1 MLKVKDILKATNGK
15 LINGEDEITITSYKI
30 DSREVNSGDF
40 FIPLPG
46 ERTDGHKYLD
56 MVIDN
61 GCIGFFVSKEKIDNL
76 DIKCFLKRNRNLII
90 IEVEDTLKA
99 LHMIGEYNRNI
110 HIDIPIIA
118 VTGSVGKTSTR
129 EIISSVL
136 YQEKKVI
143 TTEKNMNSNIGLSLM
158 TLKLKD
164 QDVGIF
170 EAGIDFVGEMDI
182 LTNILKPEV
191 AVITNIGTSH
201 IGKFGSRDIIYQEKT
216 KIANGLIN
224 KKILLLNKDDS
235 YLREYKNREVNIQYF
250 SIDDAKNIKI
260 NNDYIEFDTYIY
272 NKLEHLKINDIG
284 EHNVLNSLIAIKI
297 GQIYNISSQDII
309 KGIDRY
315 RNFSRRMEKIKIK
328 DFTIID
334 DTYNASP
341 SSTKSGLKTLSEL
354 NYKRKIAVLAD
365 ILELGDY
372 SKEIHQDL
380 GECFKDLNI
389 DILIAY
395 GDAIKYLV
403 DNAKKY
409 ISNVFYFKNENE
421 VIEKIENIIQKDDI
435 IYFKGSNAMNVN
447 KIIEHLKEDFMN

>member
-272 NKLEHLKINDIG
+272 YLA
-284 EHNVLNSLIAIKI
+284 VFSTVFSLIMYIKAFYLQ
-297 GQIYNISSQDII
+297 GYLKKAMEQKTDSVI
-309 KGIDRY
+309 K
-315 RNFSRRMEKIKIK
+315 K
-328 DFTIID
+328 
-334 DTYNASP
+334 
-341 SSTKSGLKTLSEL
+341 
-354 NYKRKIAVLAD
+354 
-365 ILELGDY
+365 
-372 SKEIHQDL
+372 
-380 GECFKDLNI
+380 
-389 DILIAY
+389 
-395 GDAIKYLV
+395 
-403 DNAKKY
+403 
-409 ISNVFYFKNENE
+409 
-421 VIEKIENIIQKDDI
+421 
-435 IYFKGSNAMNVN
+435 
-447 KIIEHLKEDFMN
+447 

>member
-170 EAGIDFVGEMDI
+170 EAGISKMDEMSRLQPIINPTIGI
-182 LTNILKPEV
+182 LTNIREAHQENFASLQIKCMEKI
-191 AVITNIGTSH
+191 ALFSNCDVIIYDGDNALISNCLELNCLSIKTLAWSKKDQERPLYISKIIKKRCSTKIQFVYSNLNESPI
-201 IGKFGSRDIIYQEKT
+201 IMLVLLVKDGKFGT
-216 KIANGLIN
+216 KIGPPVSI
-224 KKILLLNKDDS
+224 
-235 YLREYKNREVNIQYF
+235 KNAQTYQNIF
-250 SIDDAKNIKI
+250 
-260 NNDYIEFDTYIY
+260 
-272 NKLEHLKINDIG
+272 
-284 EHNVLNSLIAIKI
+284 
-297 GQIYNISSQDII
+297 
-309 KGIDRY
+309 
-315 RNFSRRMEKIKIK
+315 
-328 DFTIID
+328 
-334 DTYNASP
+334 
-341 SSTKSGLKTLSEL
+341 
-354 NYKRKIAVLAD
+354 
-365 ILELGDY
+365 
-372 SKEIHQDL
+372 KE
-380 GECFKDLNI
+380 
-389 DILIAY
+389 
-395 GDAIKYLV
+395 
-403 DNAKKY
+403 
-409 ISNVFYFKNENE
+409 
-421 VIEKIENIIQKDDI
+421 
-435 IYFKGSNAMNVN
+435 
-447 KIIEHLKEDFMN
+447 

>member
-191 AVITNIGTSH
+191 AVIT
-201 IGKFGSRDIIYQEKT
+201 F
-216 KIANGLIN
+216 
-224 KKILLLNKDDS
+224 
-235 YLREYKNREVNIQYF
+235 F
-250 SIDDAKNIKI
+250 S
-260 NNDYIEFDTYIY
+260 
-272 NKLEHLKINDIG
+272 
-284 EHNVLNSLIAIKI
+284 
-297 GQIYNISSQDII
+297 
-309 KGIDRY
+309 
-315 RNFSRRMEKIKIK
+315 
-328 DFTIID
+328 
-334 DTYNASP
+334 
-341 SSTKSGLKTLSEL
+341 
-354 NYKRKIAVLAD
+354 
-365 ILELGDY
+365 
-372 SKEIHQDL
+372 
-380 GECFKDLNI
+380 
-389 DILIAY
+389 
-395 GDAIKYLV
+395 
-403 DNAKKY
+403 
-409 ISNVFYFKNENE
+409 
-421 VIEKIENIIQKDDI
+421 
-435 IYFKGSNAMNVN
+435 
-447 KIIEHLKEDFMN
+447 

>member
-1 MLKVKDILKATNGK
+1 M
-15 LINGEDEITITSYKI
+15 EDEITITSYKI
-30 DSREVNSGDF
+30 DSREVNSDF

-61 GCIGFFVSKEKIDNL
+61 GCIGFFVSKDKIDNL
-76 DIKCFLKRNRNLII
+76 DIKCFLKRNKDLII

-99 LHMIGEYNRNI
+99 LHRIGEYNRNI
-110 HIDIPIIA
+110 HINIPIVA

-136 YQEKKVI
+136 SQERKVI

-158 TLKLKD
+158 VLKLKD

-315 RNFSRRMEKIKIK
+315 RNFSRRMENK
-328 DFTIID
+328 D
-334 DTYNASP
+334 
-341 SSTKSGLKTLSEL
+341 
-354 NYKRKIAVLAD
+354 
-365 ILELGDY
+365 
-372 SKEIHQDL
+372 
-380 GECFKDLNI
+380 
-389 DILIAY
+389 
-395 GDAIKYLV
+395 
-403 DNAKKY
+403 
-409 ISNVFYFKNENE
+409 
-421 VIEKIENIIQKDDI
+421 
-435 IYFKGSNAMNVN
+435 
-447 KIIEHLKEDFMN
+447 